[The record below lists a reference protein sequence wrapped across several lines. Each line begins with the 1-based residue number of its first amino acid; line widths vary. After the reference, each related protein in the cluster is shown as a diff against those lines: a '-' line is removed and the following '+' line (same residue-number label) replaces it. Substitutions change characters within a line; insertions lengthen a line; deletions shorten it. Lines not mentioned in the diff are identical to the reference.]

1 MTTMQTAIALR
12 DDQFTFDDLQVAAL
26 AHMGVA
32 NASKA
37 DLAIF
42 FHESKRTGLD
52 PFARQIHMIGRN
64 TKNPRTDK
72 WETKFTIQTGIDGYR
87 LIADRADRADGGYR
101 EYEDTQWC
109 GPDGV
114 WADVWTS
121 DEPPVAARVVVL
133 RSGRRFP
140 AVARYQSYVQ
150 TKRDGSPNSI
160 WAGRAAE
167 QLEKCAEAL
176 ALRKAY
182 PRDLSGI
189 YTDAEMVRADDE
201 GTAHEAPGKTTGV
214 GSLRDDVIPPAPP
227 AEDVQDA
234 EVVEP
239 DPTPE
244 PITAAQLKALHTLLS
259 KNDMD
264 RDAAIAWF
272 CQRTDR
278 DITSSKDLTKAE
290 ASGLIDA
297 LGAATTEADTL
308 PVGGEDRG

>member
-214 GSLRDDVIPPAPP
+214 GSLRDDLIPPAPP
-227 AEDVQDA
+227 AEA
-234 EVVEP
+234 CR
-239 DPTPE
+239 TPSSSQT
-244 PITAAQLKALHTLLS
+244 PRPSPSPQPNSRRCTPCSA
-259 KNDMD
+259 
-264 RDAAIAWF
+264 
-272 CQRTDR
+272 RTTWTVTPR
-278 DITSSKDLTKAE
+278 SRGS
-290 ASGLIDA
+290 ASGRT
-297 LGAATTEADTL
+297 ATSHRART
-308 PVGGEDRG
+308 

>member
-12 DDQFTFDDLQVAAL
+12 DDQFTFDDLQVTAL

-42 FHESKRTGLD
+42 FHEAKRTGLD

-64 TKNPRTDK
+64 TKNPRTEK

-109 GPDGV
+109 GLDGAWV
-114 WADVWTS
+114 DVWTS
-121 DEPPVAARVVVL
+121 DGPPVAARVVVL
-133 RSGRRFP
+133 RNGRRFP

-189 YTDAEMVRADDE
+189 YTDAEMVKADDE
-201 GTAHEAPGKTTGV
+201 GATHEAAPRTTGV
-214 GSLRDDVIPPAPP
+214 SSLRDDLITPTS
-227 AEDVQDA
+227 EDVQDA
-234 EVVEP
+234 DVVEP
-239 DPTPE
+239 DTEVPE
-244 PITAAQLKALHTLLS
+244 SITAAQLKALHTLLG
-259 KNDMD
+259 KADMD

-297 LGAATTEADTL
+297 LSAATSEADTL
-308 PVGGEDRG
+308 PVGGEGA